1 MHQIL
6 FNLEEYGTKSSD
18 WWGWSAE
25 QQRQHYSPRFRCR
38 TRQSQC
44 RLFHRQRGVA
54 RIQISTTQPHTK
66 TTGKEWTDDGAQFR
80 NQQRNRTDQ
89 TSEESSTKG
98 WSLRTQYKRTQLVDE
113 PQSTHTPTET
123 PEPIRLS
130 ISSELRIKC
139 QQQMENFS
147 QFMVLGL
154 VREHNPGVKRLTT
167 WANTRLHPSFK
178 CLRMRENNYVEI
190 QFNHLDGVKQTL
202 TKYSYKID
210 NKEICFYP
218 WTPYYELDL
227 SATHKQQK
235 TAL

>member
-1 MHQIL
+1 M
-6 FNLEEYGTKSSD
+6 
-18 WWGWSAE
+18 
-25 QQRQHYSPRFRCR
+25 
-38 TRQSQC
+38 
-44 RLFHRQRGVA
+44 
-54 RIQISTTQPHTK
+54 
-66 TTGKEWTDDGAQFR
+66 
-80 NQQRNRTDQ
+80 
-89 TSEESSTKG
+89 
-98 WSLRTQYKRTQLVDE
+98 DE